1 MVRFLANLVLSVIGN
16 AIGLVLAGLL
26 LEGFHLSVS
35 GFIYSVVF
43 FTIAYTIL
51 SPFVL
56 KMALRY
62 VPALSG
68 GIALVTVLIVLVLTS
83 VFTQA
88 IRIDNLTAWVVAP
101 LIIWV
106 ATIVAGVVLPLFV
119 FKKALGNVRQNNA
132 DNAAAT
138 AAAAKKG

>member
-1 MVRFLANLVLSVIGN
+1 
-16 AIGLVLAGLL
+16 
-26 LEGFHLSVS
+26 
-35 GFIYSVVF
+35 
-43 FTIAYTIL
+43 
-51 SPFVL
+51 
-56 KMALRY
+56 